1 MDVVEDIIEDTNFL
15 NENKYFIGIMMIFVN
30 IGSRYLIEELD
41 DDIRGIINSSY
52 FRRFVIFCVLFMAT
66 RDIII
71 SIILTGLIVLML
83 LNIKDNEKQEN
94 NSSNV
99 KNEISKALDTLKL
112 ARDSL

>member
-1 MDVVEDIIEDTNFL
+1 MDTLEDFIEDTNFL
-15 NENKYFIGIMMIFVN
+15 NENKYFIGLMMIFVN

-41 DDIRGIINSSY
+41 DDIRGIINSTY

-71 SIILTGLIVLML
+71 SIILTGIIILLLM
-83 LNIKDNEKQEN
+83 NMKENKKEK
-94 NSSNV
+94 SSNV
-99 KNEISKALDTLKL
+99 KNDISKALDTLKI

>member
-1 MDVVEDIIEDTNFL
+1 MDTLEDFIEDTNFL
-15 NENKYFIGIMMIFVN
+15 NENKYFIGLMMIFVN

-41 DDIRGIINSSY
+41 DDIRGIINSTY

-71 SIILTGLIVLML
+71 SIILTGLIILLLM
-83 LNIKDNEKQEN
+83 NMKENKKEK
-94 NSSNV
+94 SSNV
-99 KNEISKALDTLKL
+99 KNDISKALDTLKI